1 VSEFFTPQEVADQL
15 KVKRRTVT
23 DWIRQGQL
31 TGVRVGRNWR
41 IKKEDLETFIDSRTS
56 TALSA
61 EEAEVS

>member
-1 VSEFFTPQEVADQL
+1 MSEFFTPQEVADQL